1 MTRSPS
7 GNGNRHRPPRL
18 RQYGELVLQKVPF
31 ARRAGNALKS
41 LLIPNGPTGIRRV
54 GHRRYVGGLWK
65 ELGRLQFEFLRTEG
79 LQPHHY
85 LLDVACGSLRGGVYF
100 IPYLDAGH
108 YLGIDKE
115 ETLIRAG
122 IDRELTREQC
132 ELKNPRFVVSDS
144 FEFHK
149 FDQQCDF
156 ALAQSL
162 FTHLPTR
169 LIDLCLRNLRSG
181 IRDDGAF
188 YATFFEARSPVSNPD
203 TPCDQG
209 YFPYSRAEMTR
220 FGTAHGWRAEYV
232 GDWGHP
238 RGQVMVRYRPA

>member
-7 GNGNRHRPPRL
+7 GNANRHRPPRL

-65 ELGRLQFEFLRTEG
+65 ELGRLQFEFLQTEG

-162 FTHLPTR
+162 
-169 LIDLCLRNLRSG
+169 
-181 IRDDGAF
+181 IRDDVAF